1 MTMWAVTAVISVI
14 VGIICFILGGAY
26 KQSQG
31 EGKLKNAQQTASK
44 MVEDALK
51 ESERIKKEKIIEAKD
66 EIITLKNE
74 LDKESRSRREELQLV
89 EKRVLQREEMAD
101 KRSETL
107 DAKEESLLKKDK
119 ELIEKEDTL
128 NELHAKQISELE
140 KISKLTFEEAR
151 QLLLADVEKQIS
163 RETALLIK
171 NKELEAKE
179 ECDKKAAEMVSY
191 AIQRCAADHV
201 AETTVSVVNLPNDEM
216 KGRII
221 GREGRNIRTIEN
233 LTGIDLII
241 DDTPEA
247 VILSGFDPVRREVAR
262 LSLEKLIVDG
272 RIHQE
277 MQR

>member
-221 GREGRNIRTIEN
+221 GREGRNRK
-233 LTGIDLII
+233 
-241 DDTPEA
+241 
-247 VILSGFDPVRREVAR
+247 V
-262 LSLEKLIVDG
+262 
-272 RIHQE
+272 
-277 MQR
+277 